1 MGAGGRAGSDKWNAV
16 GDELIALDFTLD
28 PTFTIYQATR
38 DFMRAR
44 TAEWHQD
51 CTPPVDSLGQGV
63 VIAQSGVVQA
73 RVTDW
78 RTMVDS
84 VMIDTD
90 YDGVVFNVVH
100 ADVPARKA
108 DFVAGEYT
116 LDVPE
121 GGATVAVKITDMLG
135 EEVLT
140 THVV

>member
-1 MGAGGRAGSDKWNAV
+1 M

-38 DFMRAR
+38 DLMRAR

-51 CTPPVDSLGQGV
+51 CTLPVYSLGQGV

-73 RVTDW
+73 KVADW
-78 RTMVDS
+78 RAMVDS

-108 DFVAGEYT
+108 DFVARQYT
-116 LDVPE
+116 LEVPRE
-121 GGATVAVKITDMLG
+121 GRPLR
-135 EEVLT
+135 
-140 THVV
+140 